1 MLILQGTAFL
11 QTECKPDT
19 SNVYGWMPQPLLVG
33 LIQPGQT
40 MVRAPAGAKI
50 HACCGLMH
58 PSGLIQPEGLLHLL
72 PEGLIH
78 PEGLIQPEGVPSVR
92 SASRAG
98 VP

>member
-19 SNVYGWMPQPLLVG
+19 SIVYGWMPQPLLVG

-40 MVRAPAGAKI
+40 MVRVLDATKMHPP
-50 HACCGLMH
+50 GLM
-58 PSGLIQPEGLLHLL
+58 QPEGL
-72 PEGLIH
+72 PC
-78 PEGLIQPEGVPSVR
+78 
-92 SASRAG
+92 RAG